1 MSGISDPVQDGK
13 MENNT
18 NTNDKSLNGKPEEN
32 SNRQDKPLNE
42 KPEVSSETHAHV
54 PHFNPDYINYYS
66 NDGKHIY
73 SLKSVLYSIAI
84 FFFNLL
90 FTIFFRKIDIK
101 GSHYLIELQKKCN
114 STTHEQKESIIIMC
128 APHANQFIDAGLVM
142 SQVYNITTNTY
153 KQEHVTKETMQA
165 KKQKIMNPIQPCM
178 ITAKSSFDKMFVSQF
193 GQMTG
198 GIPVPRAQDYLKQI
212 DGKFGLIHVSN
223 FDNSNSSEY
232 KVRVIGMVPQVTD
245 LEIKKILTDF
255 TEKGLIGIKGSTS
268 RIKYVDVDHMEMV
281 LIAPL
286 QGLPEIA
293 ESELGSSA
301 NLVESKEKGKNA
313 VSFKYA
319 PKIDNSK
326 VFETVFDHL
335 NTNGCIGI
343 FPEGG
348 SHDRPQLLPIKPGVA
363 IMALGAT
370 CGGSNLRVNIIPC
383 GLNYFNRDK
392 FRSRAVLEFGE
403 PIPITYEEWGYKY
416 EKNPRGTVGELMP
429 ILEKSLYSVTINT
442 KDYDTLK
449 IIQTAR
455 RLLYKNNTSKL
466 SYNVEINRK
475 LIEGYNRF
483 GETDERLI
491 ELKNQILRYN
501 KELYESGLKDHQVVQ
516 LENFS
521 ALQSF
526 ALLVARSFKLTA
538 MVTLALPGSLLFS
551 PIFISAHYYSKKKA
565 KQGLSKSVVKIKGND
580 LLATWKLVV
589 ALAMAPIL
597 YISYSLLFMFYF
609 LDYHT
614 HFVRKF
620 FTCYAFFVFI
630 TYISLKTGEIGMDIF
645 KSLPP
650 LFISLI
656 YPNWKLQYLQKFR
669 SDLQKNLKTVCDD
682 LGPKIWDNYAE
693 MTSDFEEKLEEQRSR
708 SASRSRSVSRTRTVS
723 AQNNNNNNNNN
734 NRLRASSIGS
744 SIMGNS
750 RRNSVKSAD
759 FPHLYSNIDDAYDN
773 EDTIRG
779 RANNATQETTNE
791 GENIDEFE
799 IVGAPNDMK
808 DKDSSDVGNIITE
821 RIRKSRKT

>member
-1 MSGISDPVQDGK
+1 MVSQIDDPVKDQQREGH
-13 MENNT
+13 
-18 NTNDKSLNGKPEEN
+18 NDN
-32 SNRQDKPLNE
+32 SQIQEIQKE
-42 KPEVSSETHAHV
+42 KPFTQEISKKKEPVTHAHV
-54 PHFNPDYINYYS
+54 PHFNPNYINYYS

-73 SLKSVLYSIAI
+73 SLKSILYSIAI

-114 STTHEQKESIIIMC
+114 STQHKQKESILIMC
-128 APHANQFIDAGLVM
+128 APHANQFIDPGLVM
-142 SQVYNITTNTY
+142 SQVYNVTANAY
-153 KQEHVTKETMQA
+153 KRELVTKETMQA

-178 ITAKSSFDKMFVSQF
+178 VTAKSSFDKMFISQF

-198 GIPVPRAQDYLKQI
+198 GIPVPRAQDYLKKI
-212 DGKFGLIHVSN
+212 DENLGLVRVLEKE
-223 FDNSNSSEY
+223 SSESEY
-232 KVRVIGMVPQVTD
+232 RVRVVGVVPQVTNAH
-245 LEIKKILTDF
+245 IKQVLSNF
-255 TEKGLIGIKGSTS
+255 TEKGLIGITGSNS
-268 RIKYVDVDHMEMV
+268 RIKYLDLDHLEMV
-281 LIAPL
+281 LMAPL
-286 QGLPEIA
+286 KGLPEY
-293 ESELGSSA
+293 SEEELSSQ
-301 NLVESKEKGKNA
+301 VEA

-326 VFETVFDHL
+326 VFEAVFDHL

-403 PIPITYEEWGYKY
+403 PIPITYEEWGRKY
-416 EKNPRGTVGELMP
+416 EKDPRGTVAELMP

-442 KDYDTLK
+442 PDYDTLK

-483 GETDERLI
+483 GKTDERLI
-491 ELKNQILRYN
+491 ELKNQILKYN

-516 LENFS
+516 LENLS

-526 ALLVARSFKLTA
+526 ALLLARFFKLAA

-551 PIFISAHYYSKKKA
+551 PIFVSGHYYSKKKA
-565 KQGLSKSVVKIKGND
+565 KEGLSKSVVKIKGND

-589 ALAMAPIL
+589 ALAMAPVL
-597 YISYSLLFMFYF
+597 YITYSLLFMFYF

-620 FTCYAFFVFI
+620 CACYAFFVFI

-669 SDLQKNLKTVCDD
+669 SDLQQNLKSVCDD

-693 MTSDFEEKLEEQRSR
+693 MTSDFEEKLEQQRSRSR
-708 SASRSRSVSRTRTVS
+708 SASRSRSVSRTRTGS
-723 AQNNNNNNNNN
+723 TPTRNNN
-734 NRLRASSIGS
+734 NRLRSSSIGS
-744 SIMGNS
+744 SILGNS

-759 FPHLYSNIDDAYDN
+759 FSHHHTSIDDVYDN
-773 EDTIRG
+773 ENSTRG
-779 RANNATQETTNE
+779 RPNNVAQDDSED
-791 GENIDEFE
+791 IDEFE
-799 IVGAPNDMK
+799 IVGAQD
-808 DKDSSDVGNIITE
+808 DLTDRDSSDVGNKITE
-821 RIRKSRKT
+821 RIRKSRKA